1 MQTSQNLKISTS
13 QNYETS
19 RKIFQPQNILIGKFF
34 IDKNYWLKIR
44 VMILESVGPTI
55 PDSHFTYIWTWLISK
70 RLLNFTNEK
79 FLGLAM

>member
-44 VMILESVGPTI
+44 VMILESVGSTI
-55 PDSHFTYIWTWLISK
+55 PDSHFTYI
-70 RLLNFTNEK
+70 
-79 FLGLAM
+79 